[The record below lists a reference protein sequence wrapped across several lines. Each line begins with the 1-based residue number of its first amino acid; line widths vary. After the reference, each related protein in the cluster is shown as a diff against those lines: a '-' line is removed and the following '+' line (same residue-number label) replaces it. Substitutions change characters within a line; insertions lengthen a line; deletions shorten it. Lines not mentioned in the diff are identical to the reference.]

1 LKRMSRAAW
10 LAAAGWCL
18 AGAAQADPPEG
29 FDARVEQIRAA
40 VGVPG
45 IAVAIVEHGRTT
57 LARGYGVRQLGESAP
72 VDADTIFPL
81 GSVGKAFTT
90 AALAVLV
97 DRGRIAWDDPVT
109 KHMPWFQMYD
119 PWVTREMT
127 VVDLLVHRSGLGLGA
142 GDLMF
147 VPRSTRSRAETVRRL
162 RYIRPATSFRSGYA
176 YDNVL
181 YAAAGQLIEEVSG
194 KTWERFVREDVLV
207 PAGMRTATSDRAER
221 RRTVNRAWPHAR
233 RDGPMHGMGTQRA
246 LDDSGHAEFDPELGQ
261 NAAPAGGVAASAN
274 DMGRWIAIQL
284 ARGGLPGGAGRLFSE
299 AASKQMWTPRVLLPI
314 NPSPGPAAA
323 ATPQF
328 SAYALGWMER
338 DYRGRRLI
346 THSGAVFGA
355 QAVVMLVPDRDVGF
369 SVAINCEDGEAA
381 LGIAYELLDHS
392 LEQPRYDWAA
402 AWQEVVRQR
411 DERAVAAPEAA
422 DEHAGASR
430 SVAAARALRGRVRG
444 CLVRADRDRP
454 PRRAADDGLQA
465 DARDVRG
472 AQALAVRHVSRRLA
486 RLPHRAGL
494 RDVLAP
500 GGGRDR
506 PHLDARRLAARRFQL
521 RLPGPR
527 LQAGGDEVRGRLAG
541 SERPSARGT
550 PAWGRGHELEGRRMV
565 ISGQGPQSG
574 VEGRQRSLAT

>member
-1 LKRMSRAAW
+1 MKRTVTAAM
-10 LAAAGWCL
+10 LAAAAWGV
-18 AGAAQADPPEG
+18 AGAAWAEPPEG
-29 FDARVEQIRAA
+29 FDARVEQIRTA

-45 IAVAIVEHGRTT
+45 IAVAIVEHGRVT

-97 DRGRIAWDDPVT
+97 DRGRITWDDPVT
-109 KHMPWFQMYD
+109 AHMPWFQMYD

-147 VPRSTRSRAETVRRL
+147 VPRSTLSRAETVRRL

-207 PAGMRTATSDRAER
+207 PAGMRTATSDRVAR
-221 RRTVNRAWPHAR
+221 RATLNRAWPHAR
-233 RDGPMHGMGTQRA
+233 RDGPMHGMGTQKA
-246 LDDSGHAEFDPELGQ
+246 LDDSGRAEFDPELGQ

-284 ARGGLPGGAGRLFSE
+284 ARGALPGGTGRLFSE

-338 DYRGRRLI
+338 DYRGRRLLM
-346 THSGAVFGA
+346 HSGAVFGA
-355 QAVVMLVPDRDVGF
+355 QAVIMLVPDLDVGF

-381 LGIAYELLDHS
+381 LGIAYELLDRY
-392 LEQPRYDWAA
+392 LDQPHYDWAA
-402 AWQEVVRQR
+402 AWQEVVRER
-411 DERAVAAPEAA
+411 DERAVALLSRHTSAPARVGPSLPLERYAGEFA
-422 DEHAGASR
+422 DAWYGPMGIAHR
-430 SVAAARALRGRVRG
+430 DGRLAMDFKQTPGMSGELTHWQYDTFRV
-444 CLVRADRDRP
+444 DWRDSLIEP
-454 PRRAADDGLQA
+454 AYVTFSLQA
-465 DARDVRG
+465 DGGIDRVTMRAISP
-472 AQALAVRHVSRRLA
+472 LADFSFDYQDL
-486 RLPHRAGL
+486 
-494 RDVLAP
+494 DF
-500 GGGRDR
+500 R
-506 PHLDARRLAARRFQL
+506 P
-521 RLPGPR
+521 
-527 LQAGGDEVRGRLAG
+527 V
-541 SERPSARGT
+541 
-550 PAWGRGHELEGRRMV
+550 V
-565 ISGQGPQSG
+565 KK
-574 VEGRQRSLAT
+574 